1 MVKNIAIIGSGYW
14 GKNLV
19 RNFSELGVLKTI
31 CDLNKNV
38 LNDFKK
44 QYPEVHITTSFQEVL
59 EDRSIKAIVVSTPAV
74 LHYKM
79 VKEALSYGKDVFVE
93 KPLSLNV
100 HEGKEL
106 VKIAESKGNILMVGH
121 ILQYHPAVLKLYEMI
136 KKGELG
142 KIQYIYSNRLNLGK
156 FRTEENILWSFAPHD
171 ISVILMFLNEMPK
184 SLTSH
189 AGTYLSKDVADVTFT
204 TMEFHSGVKAH
215 IFVSWLHPYKEQKL
229 VVVGSKKMAVFNDV
243 SDKKLFLYPHEIEW
257 INRVPVPRMKDA
269 MAVKTEIGEPLKEEC
284 KHFIECIKSRNDPK
298 TSGREGLQVLEILEA
313 SQKSLENNGE
323 TVLIHE
329 NSYFSHS
336 TSIVD
341 QPCSIGKGTKIWHF
355 SHIMTGAKIG
365 DNCNI
370 GQNVMIAP
378 DVVIG
383 NNVKIQNNV
392 SVYTGVKINN
402 DAFLGPSMVF
412 TNVKNPRSFISR
424 KNEFKETLIGEG
436 ASIGANVTIVCG
448 NTIGNYA
455 FVGAGAVVT
464 KNIPDYALAVGN
476 PARITGWICECG
488 LKLNFSNNQ
497 AVCSCGSRYEKI
509 DDNVKK
515 TKLLSAEVVK
525 ENKKEKTM

>member
-1 MVKNIAIIGSGYW
+1 MIKMVKNIAVVGSGYW

-19 RNFSELGVLKTI
+19 RNFSELGVLRTI
-31 CDLNKNV
+31 CDLNENI

-44 QYPEVHITTSFQEVL
+44 QYPQVHTTTSFQEVL
-59 EDRSIKAIVVSTPAV
+59 EDQNIKGIVISTPAV

-79 VKEALSYGKDVFVE
+79 VKKALNCGKDVFVE

-100 HEGKEL
+100 YEGKKL

-121 ILQYHPAVLKLYEMI
+121 ILQYHPSILKLYEMI

-189 AGTYLSKDVADVTFT
+189 AGAYLSKDIADVTFT
-204 TMEFHSGVKAH
+204 TMDFPSGVKAH

-243 SDKKLFLYPHEIEW
+243 SDEKLFLYPHEIEW

-269 MAVKTEIGEPLKEEC
+269 
-284 KHFIECIKSRNDPK
+284 IKSRNDPK

-323 TVLIHE
+323 TVLIPE

-341 QPCSIGKGTKIWHF
+341 RPCSIGNGTKIWHF
-355 SHIMTGAKIG
+355 SHVMTGAKIG
-365 DNCNI
+365 TNCNI

-378 DVVIG
+378 DAVIG
-383 NNVKIQNNV
+383 DNVKIQNNV
-392 SVYTGVKINN
+392 SIYTGVKIDD

-412 TNVKNPRSFISR
+412 TNITNPRSFISR
-424 KNEFKETLIGEG
+424 KNEFKETLIGKG
-436 ASIGANVTIVCG
+436 ASIGANATIICG

-464 KNIPDYALAVGN
+464 KNVPDYALAIGN

-488 LKLNFSNNQ
+488 IKLNFSNNH
-497 AVCSCGSRYEKI
+497 AVCSCGNEYEKTEE
-509 DDNVKK
+509 NVKK
-515 TKLLSAEVVK
+515 IKLLSAAVVK
-525 ENKKEKTM
+525 EDKKEKTM